1 MNGWRFPKIIEPSYV
16 KLVGKPSTKFSKISN
31 ASPIFDMKNISG
43 NRVKSRD
50 LIYIMQ
56 PGVPP
61 EHFPRKSSFLIDY
74 FQHLTKALPT
84 SAIGLRET
92 SSSCVSTSVKVK
104 NIVVFGLLLYWVEG
118 GWGPHSD
125 VSHTLSQMLEGKRLS
140 QEAALIM
147 VPTKATV
154 FNHSNRKKNRG
165 KWVTWSF
172 VISPRIIR
180 LANSFF

>member
-1 MNGWRFPKIIEPSYV
+1 MDEDSQRLLNHLIV

-61 EHFPRKSSFLIDY
+61 EHFPRKSSFLRDY

-84 SAIGLRET
+84 SAKGLREM
-92 SSSCVSTSVKVK
+92 SSSYVSISGKVK
-104 NIVVFGLLLYWVEG
+104 DIMVFVLLFYWV
-118 GWGPHSD
+118 GWR
-125 VSHTLSQMLEGKRLS
+125 TR
-140 QEAALIM
+140 
-147 VPTKATV
+147 
-154 FNHSNRKKNRG
+154 R
-165 KWVTWSF
+165 
-172 VISPRIIR
+172 
-180 LANSFF
+180 